1 MTSAAGSVA
10 GPPRSRRPRKP
21 RTTWTLWAGVVGFVL
36 MTWWAGSNRFGIGFS
51 PARIVDGLQR
61 ENRPLQELLRP
72 DLGYLPNTIGPFLET
87 LQMAVLAAVI
97 GCGVA
102 LPLAFMASR
111 LTAFGALSYG
121 GTRGVLNV
129 VRSIP
134 DLLYAMV
141 FVAALSIGPLPGVL
155 ALILFNIG
163 VTAKLT
169 SETVDGV
176 DTGPFEAAFAAGAGH
191 ASAVRTAVLPQVL
204 PNYVAYS
211 LYVFE
216 LNLRASTVIGIV
228 GAGGIGAP
236 LRVELSRFNYDRVS
250 AIIVGIFVV
259 VFVLERASI
268 ALRRRLV

>member
-1 MTSAAGSVA
+1 MTATSTGARAPGRR
-10 GPPRSRRPRKP
+10 PPKPRSS
-21 RTTWTLWAGVVGFVL
+21 WTLWAGIAGFAL
-36 MTWWAGSNRFGIGFS
+36 LTWWAGRGIGFS
-51 PARIVDGLQR
+51 IARIIDGLQR

-72 DLGYLPNTIGPFLET
+72 DLTYLPSTIGPFVET
-87 LQMAVLAAVI
+87 LQMAVVAAVL
-97 GCGVA
+97 GCGIA
-102 LPLAFMASR
+102 LPAAFLASKVTSFGTPSYGASR
-111 LTAFGALSYG
+111 GL
-121 GTRGVLNV
+121 LNV
-129 VRSIP
+129 IRSIP

-141 FVAALSIGPLPGVL
+141 LVAALSIGPLPGIL

-169 SETVDGV
+169 SETVDAV
-176 DTGPFEAAFAAGAGH
+176 DTGPLEAAFAAGARH
-191 ASAVRTAVLPQVL
+191 VAAVRTALVPQVL
-204 PNYVAYS
+204 PNYIAYS

-228 GAGGIGAP
+228 GAGGIGLP

-259 VFVLERASI
+259 VFVLERVSI